1 MTRISGLALLFPGQG
16 SQAAGMG
23 KELAFNHLVARRT
36 FEEADDALGYDL
48 SKLCFEGPDDQLRL
62 TEITQPAILTVSVA
76 AARVL
81 AEAGIKPS
89 FVAGHSLGEY
99 SAHVAA
105 GTLSFADAV
114 RTVRNRGKYMQEA
127 VPVGVGA
134 MAAILVLSI
143 EKIREACAEANAQF
157 PGEVCE
163 PANINSP
170 GQVVISGSKQAV
182 ERAAESCKHKGAKR
196 AVMLPVIAPFHCS
209 LMQPAQDR
217 LAADLRDLTFNDP
230 QIPVLCNVEAA
241 PVTDAAKSRETL
253 ISQVTGTVQWEASI
267 RALIAQGATRFV
279 EAGPG
284 AVLTGLLRQID
295 KAHSCLNVENEATLQ
310 KTRSHILD
318 KASMVVEHA

>member
-1 MTRISGLALLFPGQG
+1 
-16 SQAAGMG
+16 MG

-48 SKLCFEGPDDQLRL
+48 TKLCFEGPDDQLRL
-62 TEITQPAILTVSVA
+62 TEITQPAILTVSIA

-81 AEAGIKPS
+81 AEAGIVPS

-127 VPVGVGA
+127 VPVGIGA
-134 MAAILVLSI
+134 MAAILALGI
-143 EKIREACAEANAQF
+143 EKIHEACAEAVIEF
-157 PGEVCE
+157 PGQVCE

-182 ERAAESCKHKGAKR
+182 ERAAELCKHKGAKR
-196 AVMLPVIAPFHCS
+196 AVMLPVSAPSIARSCS
-209 LMQPAQDR
+209 RARPPRCRSQRPYFQCSE
-217 LAADLRDLTFNDP
+217 
-230 QIPVLCNVEAA
+230 IPVLCNVEAV
-241 PVTDAAKSRETL
+241 PVSDAAKSRETL
-253 ISQVTGTVQWEASI
+253 IRQVTGAVQWKASM
-267 RALIAQGATRFV
+267 RVLIAQGATQFL

-284 AVLTGLLRQID
+284 SVLTGLLPSDRQVQPC
-295 KAHSCLNVENEATLQ
+295 STL
-310 KTRSHILD
+310 KTRLHCKKPKPISQT
-318 KASMVVEHA
+318 E

>member
-1 MTRISGLALLFPGQG
+1 MANRISGLAFLFPGQG

-23 KELAFNHLVARRT
+23 KELAFNHVVARRT
-36 FEEADDALGYDL
+36 FEEADEALGYDL

-76 AARVL
+76 VARVL
-81 AEAGIKPS
+81 ADIGIVPS

-105 GTLSFADAV
+105 GTIAFADAV

-134 MAAILVLSI
+134 MAAILALGI
-143 EKIREACAEANAQF
+143 DQIRAACSEAIAEF

-163 PANINSP
+163 PANVNSP
-170 GQVVISGSKQAV
+170 GQVVISGSKAAV
-182 ERAAESCKHKGAKR
+182 ERAAELCKHKGAKR
-196 AVMLPVIAPFHCS
+196 AVMLPVSAPFHCT

-217 LAADLRDLTFNDP
+217 LAADLHTLTFKTP
-230 QIPVLCNVEAA
+230 EVPVMCNFEAV
-241 PVTDAAKSRETL
+241 PVCDAEKSRDTL
-253 ISQVTGTVQWEASI
+253 IRQVTGTVQWETSM
-267 RALIAQGATRFV
+267 RALIAQGATQFL

-284 AVLTGLLRQID
+284 SVLTGLLRQID
-295 KAHSCLNVENEATLQ
+295 KSQSCLNVENEATLQ
-310 KTRSHILD
+310 KA
-318 KASMVVEHA
+318 KAHFAK

>member
-1 MTRISGLALLFPGQG
+1 MANRIPGLVFLFPGQG
-16 SQAAGMG
+16 SQSAGMG

-48 SKLCFEGPDDQLRL
+48 TKLCFEGPDDQLRL
-62 TEITQPAILTVSVA
+62 TEITQPAILTVSIA

-81 AEAGIKPS
+81 AEAGIVPS

-105 GTLSFADAV
+105 GTLSFAYAV

-127 VPVGVGA
+127 VPVGIGA
-134 MAAILVLSI
+134 MAAILALGI
-143 EKIREACAEANAQF
+143 EKIHEACAEAVIEF
-157 PGEVCE
+157 PGQVCE

-182 ERAAESCKHKGAKR
+182 ERAAELCKHKGAKR
-196 AVMLPVIAPFHCS
+196 AVMLPVSAPFHCS

-217 LAADLRDLTFNDP
+217 LAADLNALTFNASE
-230 QIPVLCNVEAA
+230 IPVLCNVEAV
-241 PVTDAAKSRETL
+241 PVSDAAKSRETL
-253 ISQVTGTVQWEASI
+253 IRQVTGAVQWEASM
-267 RALIAQGATRFV
+267 RVLIAQGATQFL

-284 AVLTGLLRQID
+284 SVLTGLLRQID
-295 KAHSCLNVENEATLQ
+295 KSQPCLNVENEATLQ
-310 KTRSHILD
+310 KAKQHFA
-318 KASMVVEHA
+318 K